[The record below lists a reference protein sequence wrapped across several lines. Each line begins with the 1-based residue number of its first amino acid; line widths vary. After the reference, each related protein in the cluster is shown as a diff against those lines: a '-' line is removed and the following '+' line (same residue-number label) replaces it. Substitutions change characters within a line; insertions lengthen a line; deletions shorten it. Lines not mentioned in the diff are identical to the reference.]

1 VSGEYSGL
9 DPRWRGLL
17 IALAVASFCLCAA
30 TVYNGAKAV
39 GLSVTG
45 RTTEATVVKVER
57 FPRGDIVT
65 IRFTA
70 DDREITA
77 DCAQCPDG
85 LDVGDRLTVLYS
97 PRTPEHTVEPAGS
110 HSHRALALFTGAIML
125 VALAGVA
132 FVGRRL
138 WRDRHRHRAEG

>member
-1 VSGEYSGL
+1 VSGGYSGL

-17 IALAVASFCLCAA
+17 IALAVASFCTCAA
-30 TVYNGAKAV
+30 TVYNGAKAI

-45 RTTEATVVKVER
+45 RTTEATVVKVQR
-57 FPRGDIVT
+57 FPRGDVVT

-70 DDREITA
+70 DDREITT

-85 LDVGDRLTVLYS
+85 LSVDDRLTILYS
-97 PRTPEHTVEPAGS
+97 PTTPSATVEPAGS
-110 HSHRALALFTGAIML
+110 HGHRALALFTGAIML
-125 VALAGVA
+125 VALAGLA

-138 WRDRHRHRAEG
+138 WRDHRRHRAEG